1 MSGRSVHETFSRKRK
16 EQESDFVVCNR
27 KVACG
32 VDVVDMD
39 QFRRDLDL
47 GGERFVRRI
56 YTETEFKS
64 CHARPESLA
73 ARFAAKEATVKAL
86 GTGIRRMSWL
96 EIEIKSNPNGAPQ
109 LMLTGRAAARAKQLG
124 LRDWSVSLSHSKHT
138 ALAVVVAIAG

>member
-1 MSGRSVHETFSRKRK
+1 MANHERKKRARDFLAQRK

-56 YTETEFKS
+56 YTETEFQIVSRTARES
-64 CHARPESLA
+64 CGAIRSQGGDGKGAWYWYTTHELVGNRDQIEPERGSSA
-73 ARFAAKEATVKAL
+73 DAHRTGR
-86 GTGIRRMSWL
+86 GTGRSSL
-96 EIEIKSNPNGAPQ
+96 DSG
-109 LMLTGRAAARAKQLG
+109 TGR
-124 LRDWSVSLSHSKHT
+124 
-138 ALAVVVAIAG
+138 